1 MPYVRGQVEDEQIHE
16 RYHRM
21 VLGGIDYPGYK
32 NETVVARYTNDHPE
46 GSTKPSTASNRRI
59 SGDFQG
65 SRIVMISMDPGLAS
79 ASSGKEGTSTFEKKK
94 VKKAADQEFL
104 THLLPQSNMTLTED
118 LFRLSLLFRSRKYFR
133 S

>member
-32 NETVVARYTNDHPE
+32 NESVVARYSDDHPE
-46 GSTKPSTASNRRI
+46 GSTKPSSATNRRI

-65 SRIVMISMDPGLAS
+65 SRIVMVSMEPNLAS

-94 VKKAADQEFL
+94 VREQIRSGRPKTPSPLVIDWIFI
-104 THLLPQSNMTLTED
+104 S
-118 LFRLSLLFRSRKYFR
+118 FYFFRSRRSFR